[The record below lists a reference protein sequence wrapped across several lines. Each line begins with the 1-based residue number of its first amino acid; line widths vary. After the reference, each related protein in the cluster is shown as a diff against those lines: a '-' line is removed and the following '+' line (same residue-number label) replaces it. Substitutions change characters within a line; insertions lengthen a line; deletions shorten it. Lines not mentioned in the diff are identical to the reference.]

1 LLFAV
6 AACGWGRPD
15 FSGTWVESDGPQ
27 ITVRPHD
34 PDLETRV
41 IIQQNGNTMTSRVLV
56 NSKSNS
62 TQKTNLPPISFDLDG
77 TEKRDRVGSVSKAYW
92 QGKSLVFETTT
103 SNTRGETSKMTITW
117 SMDSSGRI
125 VLDHLLI
132 NSTNPKPA
140 RYRSTMKRVQP

>member
-1 LLFAV
+1 
-6 AACGWGRPD
+6 
-15 FSGTWVESDGPQ
+15 
-27 ITVRPHD
+27 
-34 PDLETRV
+34 
-41 IIQQNGNTMTSRVLV
+41 MTSRVLV

-62 TQKTNLPPISFDLDG
+62 TQKTNLSPISFDLDG

-103 SNTRGETSKMTITW
+103 SNSRGETSKMTITW